1 MRKRLGGLH
10 ADSLEEYIQ
19 LAKISWQQ
27 ELVFYETQQEI
38 AGQQRVFD
46 YSEKETNT
54 TSIEEE
60 QEKIEQSNINI
71 LVIDNLDKIEQVF
84 KYCGTFRKSKKNYYL
99 EYCSKQEITDSKE
112 IHFHFWIINS
122 TSVKYQ
128 ELIDIYYR
136 TADCYLYLNKKSKE
150 HQFQKFLEKVK
161 LLNKSKNKKIF
172 KIGNYRRINS
182 QQNLELIKQNDIV
195 TLRNLQEA
203 LKRIG
208 QYYF

>member
-27 ELVFYETQQEI
+27 ELIFYETKQEI
-38 AGQQRVFD
+38 AGQQRD
-46 YSEKETNT
+46 IDNSEKETNT

-60 QEKIEQSNINI
+60 QEKKEQSNINI
-71 LVIDNLDKIEQVF
+71 LVVDNLDKIEQVF
-84 KYCGTFRKSKKNYYL
+84 KYCGIFRKLKKNYYL

-112 IHFHFWIINS
+112 IHIHFWVINS

-136 TADCYLYLNKKSKE
+136 TADCYIYLDKKSKE
-150 HQFQKFLEKVK
+150 QQFQRFLEKVQ
-161 LLNKSKNKKIF
+161 LLNKNKNKKIF
-172 KIGNYRRINS
+172 KTGFYRRINS
-182 QQNLELIKQNDIV
+182 QENLSKIKENEVI
-195 TLRNLQEA
+195 TLRNVQEV
-203 LKRIG
+203 LKRIKQ
-208 QYYF
+208 QYL